1 MAQVTAEELSH
12 AGALRT
18 CESEPI
24 HLSGSIQPLGDL
36 IAVDPRDLR
45 ILQAA
50 ITPGSPIFPRN
61 PVGEF
66 LSIATPQH
74 AAMLI
79 GAIPHLTQDGPL
91 HIGSIRSGRG
101 SYDVVAHRSGAM
113 LVFEFEE
120 AADAPARAFDPIDQ
134 YVRRFLNDLHSN
146 ADIGELAF
154 RAAREVRRITGL
166 DRALVYRFDEEW
178 NGEVVA
184 EDGNGRLPSYLG
196 LRFPASDIPAQA
208 RRLYHKNRLRM
219 IASSD
224 YLPVPVEPTVN
235 PIDGA
240 PLDLTFS
247 VLRSVSPV
255 HLQYMRNM
263 STAASMSISLMR
275 GDHLWGLISCH
286 GASPSK
292 VPYHIR
298 SACDFIGQ
306 MLSLQLV
313 SKETAASADLRLSL
327 RAVQRRLLSSMAA
340 SDQFVDGLTSVPGDL
355 LSLTGSA
362 GAAVVADGSIRLV
375 GETPLPDQVRR
386 IVEWLSSHRKE
397 DIFASAHLSAEMPGA
412 EEMKDSAS
420 GIVAISISQMH
431 DSFVIWFR
439 PETLKIVSWGGDPA
453 EKAEADPSHISP
465 RKSFET
471 WRETVRLRSEPW
483 SEAEIDAAFELRTA
497 IVDIVLRKAEEMAAL
512 SQRLAETNKELE
524 AFSYSVSHDLRAPF
538 RHIVGYAQLLGK
550 FEAEHVT
557 EKGRR
562 YIDTII
568 ESALSAGT
576 LVDNLLSFSQMGRST
591 LNRVSVDA
599 GSVLEGVRRRMAPGE
614 TRRIVWNV
622 GALPPAYVDPT
633 MLRLIFQNL
642 IENAVKFS
650 REREPAVIE
659 IGYAEDVEGG
669 AYFVRDNG
677 AGFDMAYA
685 GKLFGV
691 FQRLHRVEEFEGTGI
706 GLANVKRIVERHNGK
721 VWAEGKVGAG
731 ATFYFSLPSF
741 GA

>member
-1 MAQVTAEELSH
+1 MAQLTAGEPSRAE
-12 AGALRT
+12 ALRM

-36 IAVDPRDLR
+36 IAVDPGDLR
-45 ILQAA
+45 IVQAA
-50 ITPGSPIFPRN
+50 ITPGSPIFPEN

-66 LSIATPQH
+66 LSIATPEY
-74 AAMLI
+74 AEMLI
-79 GAIPHLTQDGPL
+79 GAIPHLTENGPL
-91 HIGSIRSGRG
+91 HVGGIRSGSG
-101 SYDVVAHRSGAM
+101 NYDVVAHRSGAT
-113 LVFEFEE
+113 LVYEFEE
-120 AADAPARAFDPIDQ
+120 AATASTQALDPIYQ
-134 YVRRFLNDLHSN
+134 YVRDFLNDLHSVS
-146 ADIGELAF
+146 DIGELAF
-154 RAAREVRRITGL
+154 LAAREVRRITGL

-178 NGEVVA
+178 NGEVIA

-224 YLPVPVEPTVN
+224 YLPVPIQPAVN

-275 GDHLWGLISCH
+275 GDRLWGLISCH
-286 GASPSK
+286 GASPSR

-306 MLSLQLV
+306 ILSLQLV

-340 SDQFVDGLTSVPGDL
+340 SDQFIDGLTSVPGDL
-355 LSLTGSA
+355 LSLTGSS
-362 GAAVVADGSIRLV
+362 GAAVVADGSIRLL
-375 GETPLPDQVRR
+375 GETPLPDQIRR

-397 DIFASAHLSAEMPGA
+397 DIFASAHLAAEMPGA
-412 EEMKDSAS
+412 DEMKDSAS

-453 EKAEADPSHISP
+453 EKAQTDPLHISP
-465 RKSFET
+465 RKSFEA

-497 IVDIVLRKAEEMAAL
+497 IVDIVLRKAEELAAL
-512 SQRLAETNKELE
+512 AERLAETNKELE
-524 AFSYSVSHDLRAPF
+524 AFSYSISHDLRAPF

-550 FEAEHVT
+550 FEAEHVS
-557 EKGRR
+557 EKGRH

-568 ESALSAGT
+568 ESGLSAGT

-591 LNRVSVDA
+591 LNRISVDA

-614 TRRIVWNV
+614 TRSIVWNV
-622 GALPPAYVDPT
+622 GSLPRAYVDPT
-633 MLRLIFQNL
+633 MLRLVYQNL

-650 REREPAVIE
+650 RGREPAVID
-659 IGYAEDVEGG
+659 IGYAEDVDGG

-677 AGFDMAYA
+677 VGFDMAYA